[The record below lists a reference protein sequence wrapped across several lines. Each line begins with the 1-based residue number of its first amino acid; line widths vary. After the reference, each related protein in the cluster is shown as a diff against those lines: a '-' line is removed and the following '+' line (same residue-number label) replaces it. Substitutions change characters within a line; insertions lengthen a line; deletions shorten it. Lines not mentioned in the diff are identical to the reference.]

1 MRTRAW
7 RLLLVCATAA
17 LLLVPGTAFA
27 TESGNGR
34 TIDFGTFLTE
44 VAESGYSYDGQGVTV
59 EWSPSSACTDNR
71 GAGNHN
77 CLFEGEAP
85 QPDGNNAQRGQGN
98 NAQYQIFSGQ
108 DDVTIANVNFKFVPA
123 DFTLCMNS
131 GWAGAF
137 TADVV
142 KNAELQ
148 LLNTGDVTFSNCGFD
163 GVIASPYAST
173 TNSTFTGCNF
183 SNVYNGY
190 AIKDVRSASAS
201 ISSCTFTN
209 CGGGI
214 YFEGASAK
222 GAINITGNTFT
233 DVDAYAAEDK
243 KFTRGLIQFSAA
255 GDYSN
260 ASIDISGNTSTG
272 GAGAIRQLNKSLT
285 AGVLELDAVLAN
297 NSFDGSELT
306 DSSFGTNTV
315 YYNGSYYPTLT
326 AALTA
331 VYTGSPAGT
340 AKVYCKPG
348 ADVGTMTHGHV
359 SDDLVIYGNDAYVSG
374 GERDLEIDTYKY
386 DRATGVQNANGAFL
400 DRDITVTVKELDGIA
415 AWGQR
420 NTAHTVN
427 LVFEDCQNMQRIYFT
442 NSANKE
448 GAINISLTGCSFDGS
463 ADAAL
468 RANPDTAVYSNA
480 MGDISIKD
488 TTFTQIA
495 VGLNIN
501 HKSSGTQNITL
512 ENCLFEDC
520 ALADGEKADATKTYG
535 APVRVVAQEG
545 AKTNLAVNGTRFVYS
560 EGKQNIGNGDI
571 LIGDGRHDAK
581 DEQGVVTL
589 AMTNTDADVM
599 VQEKGYYGADGNVA
613 DESKGAA
620 TSIDESEAVIPNDG
634 SHFEVDKHDSF
645 EIVGAKDAT
654 CTDEGYTGDKVCA
667 KCGKLLESGT
677 AIAKLPHNFV
687 NGTCSVCGAT
697 DPGYVA
703 PSDPS
708 NPTDESGSK
717 PLDTT
722 GSGSLAKTSDGAGM
736 LIGFAALIACA
747 AGAVVAMAARVRKA

>member
-1 MRTRAW
+1 MAAVARLRDSRAPARPRNGVRNRIRQRQDD
-7 RLLLVCATAA
+7 RLRHV
-17 LLLVPGTAFA
+17 F
-27 TESGNGR
+27 
-34 TIDFGTFLTE
+34 TE

-214 YFEGASAK
+214 YFEGATAK
-222 GAINITGNTFT
+222 GAIDITGNTFT
-233 DVDAYAAEDK
+233 DVDTYAAEDK

-272 GAGAIRQLNKSLT
+272 GAGAIRQLNTSPT

-326 AALTA
+326 AALA
-331 VYTGSPAGT
+331 SVYTSSPAGT
-340 AKVYCKPG
+340 AKIYCEPG

-359 SDDLVIYGNDAYVSG
+359 ADDLVIYGNGAYVSG

-386 DRATGVQNANGAFL
+386 DRATGVQNANG
-400 DRDITVTVKELDGIA
+400 TV
-415 AWGQR
+415 
-420 NTAHTVN
+420 
-427 LVFEDCQNMQRIYFT
+427 
-442 NSANKE
+442 
-448 GAINISLTGCSFDGS
+448 
-463 ADAAL
+463 
-468 RANPDTAVYSNA
+468 
-480 MGDISIKD
+480 
-488 TTFTQIA
+488 
-495 VGLNIN
+495 
-501 HKSSGTQNITL
+501 
-512 ENCLFEDC
+512 
-520 ALADGEKADATKTYG
+520 
-535 APVRVVAQEG
+535 
-545 AKTNLAVNGTRFVYS
+545 
-560 EGKQNIGNGDI
+560 
-571 LIGDGRHDAK
+571 
-581 DEQGVVTL
+581 
-589 AMTNTDADVM
+589 
-599 VQEKGYYGADGNVA
+599 
-613 DESKGAA
+613 
-620 TSIDESEAVIPNDG
+620 
-634 SHFEVDKHDSF
+634 
-645 EIVGAKDAT
+645 
-654 CTDEGYTGDKVCA
+654 
-667 KCGKLLESGT
+667 
-677 AIAKLPHNFV
+677 IAKLPHNFV

-697 DPGYVA
+697 DSGYVA

-708 NPTDESGSK
+708 NPTDESDSK
-717 PLDTT
+717 PLGTT
-722 GSGSLAKTSDGAGM
+722 GSGSLAKTSDSAGM

-747 AGAVVAMAARVRKA
+747 AGAVVAMAARARKA